1 MGSWSLAA
9 GVPLLVLVVTA
20 FGFLAYALGFL
31 KEYLVGLAVVPVRLW
46 IRFTKTAPGVLQA
59 RFLIPSQN

>member
-9 GVPLLVLVVTA
+9 GVPLLVLVVTT
-20 FGFLAYALGFL
+20 FGLLAYALGFL
-31 KEYLVGLAVVPVRLW
+31 EEYLVGLAVVPVRLW